1 MRKRKES
8 HDSPPVV
15 DTNILFVP
23 SSAEDPSSLGVDD
36 LMGMINGAGTT
47 TAPAQKPDIPG
58 PEDKTEILDP
68 IVVPESVI
76 VSPVVTVNALQS
88 PAPPP
93 PASAIIDAP
102 PPPLPDDEEAATP
115 RGPILPPP
123 LPDDEEAA
131 RPSGP
136 VLPPPAPEAGSGVR
150 MVTEPPTPEPPAPEQ
165 TGPSAATN
173 EASKTIATSVDQ
185 TDIAASPGPP
195 TSPTTSSPSSA
206 GARTSST
213 SSSRSSQSSSSGPS
227 APSPAPRRAASPWT
241 SCNSSSSAR
250 S

>member
-131 RPSGP
+131 RPSSP
-136 VLPPPAPEAGSGVR
+136 VLPPPAPEADSGVR

-165 TGPSAATN
+165 AGPSAATN
-173 EASKTIATSVDQ
+173 EASEASATSADQ
-185 TDIAASPGPP
+185 TDIAAVP
-195 TSPTTSSPSSA
+195 TLVTVAASAAANTVRTRKTTRASHDGATTDHASAVSFSA
-206 GARTSST
+206 GESVGVGA
-213 SSSRSSQSSSSGPS
+213 
-227 APSPAPRRAASPWT
+227 
-241 SCNSSSSAR
+241 
-250 S
+250 

>member
-102 PPPLPDDEEAATP
+102 PPPLPDAEEAATP

-123 LPDDEEAA
+123 RPHDEAAA
-131 RPSGP
+131 RPRGP
-136 VLPPPAPEAGSGVR
+136 HLPPPAPEAGSGVR

-185 TDIAASPGPP
+185 TDIAAVP
-195 TSPTTSSPSSA
+195 TPVTVAASA
-206 GARTSST
+206 AANTARTRKT
-213 SSSRSSQSSSSGPS
+213 TRANHDG
-227 APSPAPRRAASPWT
+227 ATTDYSPYPT
-241 SCNSSSSAR
+241 
-250 S
+250 

>member
-1 MRKRKES
+1 MVTMRKRKES

-102 PPPLPDDEEAATP
+102 PPPLPDD
-115 RGPILPPP
+115 
-123 LPDDEEAA
+123 
-131 RPSGP
+131 
-136 VLPPPAPEAGSGVR
+136 
-150 MVTEPPTPEPPAPEQ
+150 VTERYLAEHDDCD
-165 TGPSAATN
+165 TN
-173 EASKTIATSVDQ
+173 GQ
-185 TDIAASPGPP
+185 
-195 TSPTTSSPSSA
+195 
-206 GARTSST
+206 
-213 SSSRSSQSSSSGPS
+213 Q
-227 APSPAPRRAASPWT
+227 
-241 SCNSSSSAR
+241 
-250 S
+250 